1 MLVDLQVIIQVHFGL
16 FPTGK
21 DKGLGGQGLQCRL
34 VHLLKEG
41 TTGAAIAFHHPMIEA
56 FQALSNRGIE
66 VGKTGETLMAQRSN
80 NLTFHFLYR
89 FFPPWDL
96 SRGFLARAGKN
107 GHLIVFGKGVDNSGS
122 PPVRSGRGR

>member
-56 FQALSNRGIE
+56 FQALRIAALRS
-66 VGKTGETLMAQRSN
+66 VKLVKTLMAQREQ
-80 NLTFHFLYR
+80 
-89 FFPPWDL
+89 
-96 SRGFLARAGKN
+96 
-107 GHLIVFGKGVDNSGS
+107 
-122 PPVRSGRGR
+122 

>member
-41 TTGAAIAFHHPMIEA
+41 TTGAAIAFHHPLIQA
-56 FQALSNRGIE
+56 FQVFSNRGIE
-66 VGKTGETLMAQRSN
+66 VTETGETLMAQRGE

-89 FFPPWDL
+89 FFPPWICPEASWPEPVEWPPD
-96 SRGFLARAGKN
+96 SVRQRP
-107 GHLIVFGKGVDNSGS
+107 DNSGS
-122 PPVRSGRGR
+122 PPVR